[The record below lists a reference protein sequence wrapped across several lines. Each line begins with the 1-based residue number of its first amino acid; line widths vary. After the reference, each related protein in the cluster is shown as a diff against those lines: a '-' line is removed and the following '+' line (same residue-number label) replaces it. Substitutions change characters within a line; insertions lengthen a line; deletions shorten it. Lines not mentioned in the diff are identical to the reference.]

1 MAVPIRNDLA
11 PVEVI
16 RHAVVELS
24 DGCRLGARI
33 WLPDGARERPV
44 PAVLEFL
51 PYRKNEGTAVG
62 DHRQMAYLAAH
73 GIAGVRV
80 DQRGTGDSD
89 GVLEDEY
96 LAQEHDDA
104 VETIAWIAG
113 QPWCSGAVGMT
124 GGSWGGFNSLQA
136 AARRPPAL
144 KAIATF
150 YASDDR
156 YADDVHYRG
165 GCVLGMDMLQWA
177 TCMLAFNAKPPDPVN
192 VGEEWRGGGAG
203 RRGGGPPV
211 LAPPPPAPPG
221 GAPSRAGPGGGGGGG
236 PPRPG
241 GGGGGGG

>member
-62 DHRQMAYLAAH
+62 DHRQMTYLAAH
-73 GIAGVRV
+73 GIAGVRI
-80 DQRGTGDSD
+80 DQRGSGDSD

-96 LAQEHDDA
+96 LSREQDDA
-104 VETIAWIAG
+104 VETIAWIAA

-124 GGSWGGFNSLQA
+124 GGSWGGVNSLQV

-144 KAIATF
+144 KAIAAF
-150 YASDDR
+150 SASDDR

-165 GCVLGMDMLQWA
+165 GCVLAMDMLQWA
-177 TCMLAFNAKPPDPVN
+177 TCMLAFNAKPPDPAN
-192 VGEEWRGGGAG
+192 VGAEWRG
-203 RRGGGPPV
+203 RWLR
-211 LAPPPPAPPG
+211 PPG
-221 GAPSRAGPGGGGGGG
+221 GAAPLILPGPGHPPRGPHPRARPAGGGDAAPPG
-236 PPRPG
+236 PGRAV
-241 GGGGGGG
+241 